1 MPIALLKS
9 IHYFVTMFQLKSWQ
23 IFILAF
29 PVIVIISFFFLATG
43 LQIHQWGIN
52 WIWGVFILIFVL
64 WRWLL
69 GKWTR
74 VSHSDL
80 DNVILQAQEELNK
93 TSSAKFFPP
102 DNQEVIARLEEVS
115 QEIIKKTRNDEPIW
129 VDPSLFF
136 QRCQEL
142 VEAIA
147 QIYHPEVEYPLLNIY
162 IPQAYGLIRN
172 TVDDVDKWMSQLSPA
187 LNKITVAQGYQ
198 AYQIYRRLEPS
209 ARKILQLWNW
219 AQWLINPIT
228 AATKLASEPLS
239 NQANQELLVNLNQ
252 AVREVA
258 LKNLARQSALL
269 YRGDNL
275 PFTNSSNG
283 TDVLP
288 PAKTKTLQAILSQAQ
303 QPETV
308 ESRPVNILLVGRTGA
323 GKSSL
328 INTLFNAHTAEV
340 DILPST
346 TEIKAY
352 QWQANGD
359 RLNLFDTPGYEQ
371 VNRPEYRQ
379 QVLDYAH
386 SADIILLLN
395 PALDPS
401 LEMDRDFLVNLPQDL
416 QQIPIISIM
425 TQVDRLRPVREWQP
439 PYNWQTGD
447 KTKEI
452 SIREAWQYRQET
464 IGQFT
469 EKIIP
474 LVTANYG
481 ENQRLAWNDDILA
494 LTILDAIAP
503 AKQVRLARFF
513 RNLEVKSITAAKI
526 IDKYTFQ
533 MATSQGLTALLKSPV
548 LQFISTLSTGS
559 PRLAYLLAEKIP
571 IEQLPVVIGKLQ
583 LAYELFN
590 LLNDNNKQN
599 KQFDLLSLWTLIID
613 MKGLPEDDA
622 WAFGHAL
629 VEFWTKNLNFQTLE
643 ERYNFYYQ
651 QISIK

>member
-1 MPIALLKS
+1 
-9 IHYFVTMFQLKSWQ
+9 MFQLKSWQ

-269 YRGDNL
+269 YGGDNL

-359 RLNLFDTPGYEQ
+359 TLNLLDTPGYEQ

>member
-1 MPIALLKS
+1 
-9 IHYFVTMFQLKSWQ
+9 MFQLKSWQ

-69 GKWTR
+69 GKWTKT
-74 VSHSDL
+74 SHSDF
-80 DNVILQAQEELNK
+80 DNVIVQAQEELNN

-102 DNQEVIARLEEVS
+102 DNQEVITRLEEVS

-269 YRGDNL
+269 YGGDNL

-283 TDVLP
+283 KDILP

-303 QPETV
+303 QPETI
-308 ESRPVNILLVGRTGA
+308 ESKPVNILLVGRTGA

-352 QWQANGD
+352 QWEANGD
-359 RLNLFDTPGYEQ
+359 TLNLLDTPGYEQ

-452 SIREAWQYRQET
+452 SIREAWQYRQES
-464 IGQFT
+464 IGQFS

-481 ENQRLAWNDDILA
+481 ENPRLPWNDDILA

-590 LLNDNNKQN
+590 LLNDNNRQN

-651 QISIK
+651 QISLK

>member
-1 MPIALLKS
+1 
-9 IHYFVTMFQLKSWQ
+9 MFQLKSWQ
-23 IFILAF
+23 ISILAF
-29 PVIVIISFFFLATG
+29 PIIVIISFFFLATG

-69 GKWTR
+69 GKWTK

-80 DNVILQAQEELNK
+80 DNVILKAQEELNK

-102 DNQEVIARLEEVS
+102 DNQEAIARLEEVS
-115 QEIIKKTRNDEPIW
+115 QEIIKKTRDDEPIW

-269 YRGDNL
+269 YGGDNL

-328 INTLFNAHTAEV
+328 INTLFNTHTAEV

-359 RLNLFDTPGYEQ
+359 RLNLLDTPGYEQ

-481 ENQRLAWNDDILA
+481 QNQRLAWNDDILA

>member
-1 MPIALLKS
+1 
-9 IHYFVTMFQLKSWQ
+9 
-23 IFILAF
+23 
-29 PVIVIISFFFLATG
+29 

-69 GKWTR
+69 GKWTKI
-74 VSHSDL
+74 SHSDL

-102 DNQEVIARLEEVS
+102 DNQEVIARLEEIS

-269 YRGDNL
+269 YGGDNL

-283 TDVLP
+283 KDILP

-303 QPETV
+303 QPETI
-308 ESRPVNILLVGRTGA
+308 ESKPVTILLVGRTGA

-352 QWQANGD
+352 QWEANGD
-359 RLNLFDTPGYEQ
+359 TLNLLDTPGYEQ

-464 IGQFT
+464 IGQFS

-481 ENQRLAWNDDILA
+481 ENPRLPWNDDILA
-494 LTILDAIAP
+494 LTILDAIEP

-533 MATSQGLTALLKSPV
+533 MATSQGLTALLNSPV

-643 ERYNFYYQ
+643 ERY
-651 QISIK
+651 

>member
-1 MPIALLKS
+1 
-9 IHYFVTMFQLKSWQ
+9 MFQLKSWQ

-69 GKWTR
+69 GKWTK

-219 AQWLINPIT
+219 AQWLVNPIT

-269 YRGDNL
+269 YGGDNL

>member
-1 MPIALLKS
+1 
-9 IHYFVTMFQLKSWQ
+9 MFQLKSWQ

-269 YRGDNL
+269 YGGDNL

-288 PAKTKTLQAILSQAQ
+288 LAKTKTLQAILSQAQ

-359 RLNLFDTPGYEQ
+359 TLNLLDTPGYEQ

-386 SADIILLLN
+386 SANIILLLN

-651 QISIK
+651 KISIK

>member
-1 MPIALLKS
+1 
-9 IHYFVTMFQLKSWQ
+9 MFQLKSWQ

-69 GKWTR
+69 GKWTK

-219 AQWLINPIT
+219 AQWLVNPIT

-269 YRGDNL
+269 YGGDNL

-494 LTILDAIAP
+494 LTILDAIEP